1 MIRKPQRF
9 LLLIICSFCAFLSFA
24 QFKAKEI
31 NWTSD
36 GNATLLIRNGDI
48 VKTDLTNFT
57 ETTLVK
63 KEQLIP
69 AGANTALSFNIFSF
83 SPDYKTLLIFTNTAK
98 VWRYNTRGDYWILDV
113 SGNKLFQLG
122 KRLPRQSLMYAKLSP
137 DGKKAAY
144 VSGHNIYSEDIAS
157 HKITQLT
164 VDGTRKLINGTFDWV
179 YEEEFSCRD
188 GFRWSPDS
196 KKIAFW
202 QVDARKIRDYYMLNT
217 TDSPYSRIIPV
228 EYPKVGEPPSPVK
241 IGIISLDA
249 KKIKWMNVPGDPQQH
264 YIPRMEWADNSSQV
278 VLQQLNRKQNESRLF
293 YCDVNTGNADN
304 FYKETD
310 HAFIDIKARWN
321 DDDPTGWDWL
331 EKGKQ
336 FLWVSE
342 KDGWR
347 HIYLI
352 SRDGKKETLVTKGN
366 YDIESIKCV
375 DDKGGF
381 VYFMASPENA
391 TQLYLYKAKLDGT
404 GKAEL
409 LSQANLKGTHDYDI
423 SPGAKFALHSF
434 SNYKTLP
441 ASEWISLATNKPLD
455 AENSIE
461 NNLRVNEN
469 SNIDYFKVTTEDN
482 ITLDAWMIKPANF
495 DSTKKYP
502 VVFYVYGEPGA
513 STVVDKYGT
522 QKNFLFNGE
531 MSIEGYFQISVDNR
545 GTPSLRG
552 SAWRRSIYGKIGQ
565 LNIRDQALAAKKIL
579 QKPYFDKDRVAV
591 WGWSGGGSSTMNL
604 MFQYPEI
611 YKTGIAIAAVTNLL
625 FYDNIYEERYMGL
638 PQENMENYVN
648 GSAIHYAKNLMG
660 NLLFVHGTGDDNVHY
675 DNAEVMLNELIK
687 YNKTF
692 QFMAY
697 PNRSHSISEGEGTR
711 KHLST
716 LYSDYLRKFCPPG
729 AREQK

>member
-31 NWTSD
+31 NWTDD

-179 YEEEFSCRD
+179 YEEEFGCRD

-495 DSTKKYP
+495 DSAKKYP